1 MPLSQSCARRRTTR
15 PDRRDGRR
23 ASSVSSPE
31 RIVSLLQFDEVVPL
45 LLHLASVDT
54 PILAVEVAAVAVMG
68 AYLGLRFRRGRAE
81 GVAFLR
87 DAGFVTGAAWVGED
101 TCIRLYGFYEY
112 APGWHGWADRV
123 PLFVALIWPFVVLS
137 ARDLGRRLAPS
148 RPVLAAGAVVWADAT
163 LIEGIATTSG
173 LWSWSRP
180 GPFGVPL
187 IAPFGW
193 ACFAVAVLLALQ
205 GPWKLPRPGAVLVGP
220 ALTHVFLITSWWGFF
235 RWVSPPLDEWSFTGA
250 IFAMCAVLTVL
261 ALRWRRRAGVPL
273 DEMLARLAAAT
284 VFFGLV
290 AVLHRDHAALQIFTA
305 SFVPPWLALMSGG
318 QWPKRRVGG
327 SNESGSSGSPAT
339 THGPLKG
346 SGPSS

>member
-1 MPLSQSCARRRTTR
+1 MTR
-15 PDRRDGRR
+15 VWEEPWGCRAAVPEPRRDGRR
-23 ASSVSSPE
+23 ASSGSSPE
-31 RIVSLLQFDEVVPL
+31 RIVSLLPFDEVVPL
-45 LLHLASVDT
+45 LLHLASVNS

-87 DAGFVTGAAWVGED
+87 DAGLVAGAAWVAED

-137 ARDLGRRLAPS
+137 ARDVGRRLAPS

-163 LIEGIATTSG
+163 LIEVVATASG
-173 LWSWSRP
+173 LWAWSEP

-193 ACFAVAVLLALQ
+193 ACFAGAVLVALQ
-205 GPWKLPRPGAVLVGP
+205 GPWKRSWAVLVGP
-220 ALTHVFLITSWWGFF
+220 ALTHVLLIASWWGFF
-235 RWVSPPLDEWSFTGA
+235 RWASRPLDEWPFTGA
-250 IFAMCAVLTVL
+250 IVAVCSVLTVL
-261 ALRWRRRAGVPL
+261 AVRSRRRAGVPL

-290 AVLHRDHAALQIFTA
+290 AVLHRDHLALQVFTA
-305 SFVPPWLALMSGG
+305 SFVPPWVAWMSGG
-318 QWPKRRVGG
+318 HWPARHG
-327 SNESGSSGSPAT
+327 GSSGSPAT
-339 THGPLKG
+339 THPT
-346 SGPSS
+346 